1 MDSETSSLKFSGLVS
16 KQLYVTA
23 FLGKTDD
30 RTRGRKT
37 YLQSVCDCDKQV
49 NSEELHGYSRLC
61 TQAVITI
68 SFHGDLTIL
77 TGMVLS

>member
-1 MDSETSSLKFSGLVS
+1 ML
-16 KQLYVTA
+16 QH
-23 FLGKTDD
+23 FLGKQMTGPEEEKPIFKVFV
-30 RTRGRKT
+30 T
-37 YLQSVCDCDKQV
+37 DKQV